1 MPVKSMVLIFF
12 KTACDTGFKLKQKN
26 SPMLSFNV
34 SVCNSVFGPDKPI
47 VKYVHKSIYKSVST
61 SSLLP
66 DKLIID
72 SNVCSNK
79 LVSFSSIRSS
89 KPIHGSNVCLSKSIT
104 SRIACLCKSI
114 SGSDVRSIKLISVSF
129 I

>member
-1 MPVKSMVLIFF
+1 MPVKSMVLFFF

-66 DKLIID
+66 GKHISDC
-72 SNVCSNK
+72 NVSSNK
-79 LVSFSSIRSS
+79 LLSASSVRPS
-89 KPIHGSNVCLSKSIT
+89 KLNRGSNVH
-104 SRIACLCKSI
+104 
-114 SGSDVRSIKLISVSF
+114 
-129 I
+129 